1 MFGKTLIIK
10 MEKRNYTILANQA
23 AIPGVYRMVLASEG
37 APQLRTGS
45 FVEVA
50 VPGKFL
56 RRPISVSLSQPGQ
69 LTLLY
74 KVVGEGT
81 FWLSKAQPGQTL
93 ELLTVLGNGF
103 NLTAC
108 RERAL
113 LIGGGIGVAPL
124 HQLCH
129 DLRAAGR
136 EVTAILGFNTA
147 SEVLL
152 KSRLEA
158 LGAKVHIATMDGSA
172 GIRGLVTDALRQVRP
187 DFDYYYVC
195 GPMPMMRALYPL
207 LPADGE
213 FSLEERMGCGTGLC
227 FGCTIQTPEGP
238 RRICHDGPVFK
249 KNQLPWQ

>member
-1 MFGKTLIIK
+1 MA
-10 MEKRNYTILANQA
+10 LAA
-23 AIPGVYRMVLASEG
+23 DG
-37 APQLRTGS
+37 APQQRCGQ
-45 FVEVA
+45 FVEVE

-56 RRPISVSLSQPGQ
+56 RRPISVSLSEPGR
-69 LTLLY
+69 LTLRY

-81 FWLSKAQPGQTL
+81 AALAALQPGAVL
-93 ELLTVLGNGF
+93 DLLVGLGNGF
-103 NLTAC
+103 DTESC

-227 FGCTIQTPEGP
+227 FGCTIQTTEGP

>member
-1 MFGKTLIIK
+1 MNKCH
-10 MEKRNYTILANQA
+10 YTILSNRTVAPKVFRMELA
-23 AIPGVYRMVLASEG
+23 AEEALP
-37 APQLRTGS
+37 LRAGS
-45 FVEVA
+45 FVEVQ

-56 RRPISVSLSQPGQ
+56 RRPLSVSLSESGK

-81 FWLSKAQPGQTL
+81 AWLAQAQPGTAL
-93 ELLTVLGNGF
+93 DLLTGLGNGF
-103 NLTAC
+103 DVEAC
-108 RERAL
+108 REKAL
-113 LIGGGIGVAPL
+113 LVGGGIGAAPL
-124 HQLCH
+124 HQLCR

-136 EVTAILGFNTA
+136 AVTVILGFNTA
-147 SEVLL
+147 SEMILHDEL
-152 KSRLEA
+152 KA
-158 LGAKVHIATMDGSA
+158 LGAEVHIATMDGTA
-172 GIRGLVTDALRQVRP
+172 GIRGLVTDALQQVRP
-187 DFDYYYVC
+187 DFDYFYVC

-227 FGCTIQTPEGP
+227 FGCTVQTVDGP